1 MKEVISLKDIRK
13 SYYLGKQELPVLKGI
28 NLTITSNEYVA
39 LMGPSGSGKS
49 TLINIIGCLDTPT
62 DGQYILNGK
71 DVSRMEDDELADV
84 RNVEIGFVFQQFNL
98 LPRLTAWEN
107 VAMPLIY
114 AGAGKKDREER
125 ARAILDKVGLGD
137 RAHHK
142 PNELS
147 GGQSQRVAI
156 ARALV
161 NNPSLILADEPTG
174 NLDTKTSVEIMELF
188 SQIHAQGNTVILV
201 THEEDIA
208 NYTHRVVRIRD
219 GVVETDKRKEAALI
233 ASTNGI

>member
-1 MKEVISLKDIRK
+1 
-13 SYYLGKQELPVLKGI
+13 
-28 NLTITSNEYVA
+28 
-39 LMGPSGSGKS
+39 MG
-49 TLINIIGCLDTPT
+49 
-62 DGQYILNGK
+62 
-71 DVSRMEDDELADV
+71 LA
-84 RNVEIGFVFQQFNL
+84 E
-98 LPRLTAWEN
+98 
-107 VAMPLIY
+107 
-114 AGAGKKDREER
+114 
-125 ARAILDKVGLGD
+125 

-188 SQIHAQGNTVILV
+188 SKIHEQGNTVVLV

-219 GVVETDKRKEAALI
+219 GVVETDKRREVTAAI
-233 ASTNGI
+233 TN